1 MIQDAATELPK
12 GMELVDLM
20 SIKSFW
26 DASVHNVIETLLE
39 AQPAGYFHR
48 EALPARPAFH
58 GDSRRGYCCIIDWN
72 ICFSLFCRNVRQ
84 HADAICAGTCYRYGG
99 GRCDCCGRSYAVP
112 LRQRLPFSP
121 SGNGGSHAGYQ
132 SPFGYHFNG
141 VHGRIHPGL
150 LYRLCDGPVLKSLSE

>member
-112 LRQRLPFSP
+112 LRQRLPSTRQATVEAMQGI
-121 SGNGGSHAGYQ
+121 S
-132 SPFGYHFNG
+132 
-141 VHGRIHPGL
+141 R
-150 LYRLCDGPVLKSLSE
+150 RLVTTSMVFMAVFIPVCFIGCATGQF

>member
-48 EALPARPAFH
+48 VALPARPAFH
-58 GDSRRGYCCIIDWN
+58 GDSRRGYRCIID
-72 ICFSLFCRNVRQ
+72 
-84 HADAICAGTCYRYGG
+84 
-99 GRCDCCGRSYAVP
+99 
-112 LRQRLPFSP
+112 
-121 SGNGGSHAGYQ
+121 
-132 SPFGYHFNG
+132 
-141 VHGRIHPGL
+141 
-150 LYRLCDGPVLKSLSE
+150 